1 MYDELN
7 PKGKVLIDIDQ
18 KLLEFLFNNEQNKGN
33 PNFSKPRE
41 DNSNETNWT
50 KIGVFVAII
59 LGVPAIIG
67 VAITA
72 IVYWQQICD
81 FLCPPT
87 TQ

>member
-1 MYDELN
+1 MYDDLN

-18 KLLEFLFNNEQNKGN
+18 KLLEFLFSNEQNKRN
-33 PNFSKPRE
+33 PDLSKPRE
-41 DNSNETNWT
+41 DNTNWT

-59 LGVPAIIG
+59 LGIPAIIG

-87 TQ
+87 AQ